1 MTLSTTAPAGGSS
14 VTLGSN
20 NVSLTVPASVTVAS
34 GSTTATF
41 SATAAATIA
50 SNQSATVTATLGSSS
65 QTATISLLAPVLVSG
80 VACSPTSLGQSAVST
95 CTVTLTQTA
104 PAGGSSVTLGS
115 NNVSLTVPAS
125 VTVASG
131 ATTATFSATAAASIA
146 SNQSATVTATLGS
159 SSQTATISL
168 LAPVLVS
175 GVACS
180 PTSLGQS
187 AVSTCTVTLTQTAPA
202 GGSSV
207 TLGSNNVSLTV
218 PASVTVASGATTATF
233 SATAAASIASN
244 QSATVTATLGSSS
257 QTATISLLAPVLVS
271 GVACSPTSLGQSA
284 VSTCTVTLT
293 QTAPAGGSSVTL
305 GSNNASLTVPA
316 SVTVAAGATTATFS
330 ATAAASIA
338 SNQSATVTATLGS
351 SSQTADHQSAGAGAR
366 LRGGLQSRRVW
377 AERGEHLHGDADPDG
392 SGRRIERHTGEQQ
405 HFAHRAGIGD
415 GSGGSDDGDIQR
427 DGGGLHRQQS
437 ERNCDGDPRQQ
448 FADSDHQ
455 SAGAGAGLGRSL
467 QSRESRAERG
477 EHLHG
482 DADPDRSG
490 RRIERDAG
498 EQQRFAH
505 RAGIGDGSG
514 GSDDGN
520 FQRDGGGHASQA
532 IRAQL

>member
-1 MTLSTTAPAGGSS
+1 MTA
-14 VTLGSN
+14 TLGS
-20 NVSLTVPASVTVAS
+20 SSQ
-34 GSTTATF
+34 TATISLLAPVLVSGVACSPTSLGQ
-41 SATAAATIA
+41 SAVEHLHGDADADRSGRRIERNAGEQQRFAHGACIGDGSVGMRPPQRSARRRPLRIA

-80 VACSPTSLGQSAVST
+80 VACSPTSLAQSAVST

-104 PAGGSSVTLGS
+104 PAGGSSVTLAS

-207 TLGSNNVSLTV
+207 TLASNNVSLTV

-257 QTATISLLAPVLVS
+257 QTATIGLLAPVLVS
-271 GVACSPTSLGQSA
+271 GVACSPGESG
-284 VSTCTVTLT
+284 
-293 QTAPAGGSSVTL
+293 P
-305 GSNNASLTVPA
+305 
-316 SVTVAAGATTATFS
+316 
-330 ATAAASIA
+330 
-338 SNQSATVTATLGS
+338 
-351 SSQTADHQSAGAGAR
+351 
-366 LRGGLQSRRVW
+366 
-377 AERGEHLHGDADPDG
+377 ERGEHLHGDADADR
-392 SGRRIERHTGEQQ
+392 SGRRIERDAGEQQ

-415 GSGGSDDGDIQR
+415 GSGGSDDGNIQR
-427 DGGGLHRQQS
+427 DGGGSIASNQS
-437 ERNCDGDPRQQ
+437 ATVTATLGSSSQT
-448 FADSDHQ
+448 AAIS
-455 SAGAGAGLGRSL
+455 SAGAGAGLGSSL
-467 QSRESRAERG
+467 QSRRVWAERG

-482 DADPDRSG
+482 DADADRSG
-490 RRIERDAG
+490 GRIERDAG

-520 FQRDGGGHASQA
+520 LQCDGGGPSPA
-532 IRAQL
+532 IRAQP